1 MHLLRNA
8 RHQSRYERLL
18 QAKQAK
24 FDALPEKEKIL
35 LQTAFS
41 EGDKEDTGTI
51 DPRRLRSSLATVG
64 LKGKTAEEK
73 KEIAAIC
80 QESTITGDI
89 DFLSFCFELV
99 PRVREKLKELQRRP
113 LQEQFL
119 VYDEDGSGLLDEDE
133 TLAIVAK
140 CCVKNMDSQ
149 GYEEVKAATLVLFDE
164 FKEAD
169 SGQIDFDGFTEI
181 IAKIKEKVET
191 VRLDRQR
198 TILTQHNL
206 CAEDVEEHMRELLS
220 LHDSFQR
227 QDHDGGGTLD
237 DIEVRGALLEYGL
250 MPRKPEVREKV
261 EKLIRE
267 STRDEKERKKGITFI
282 GFLDLLKKLRQINAE
297 AAREDLS
304 VLFKSCDK
312 DGSGELNMAE
322 VAILIT
328 QAGLTP
334 RSQEDQEEI
343 KQLLLDVDK
352 DGSGELDFDEFCLLV
367 QLIGEK
373 LRGGEIMRQ
382 NETAKR
388 LGFTNEQLF
397 ELRTAFFDLDADGD
411 GGLSIDE
418 CRQTLNLLRQN

>member
-1 MHLLRNA
+1 
-8 RHQSRYERLL
+8 
-18 QAKQAK
+18 
-24 FDALPEKEKIL
+24 
-35 LQTAFS
+35 
-41 EGDKEDTGTI
+41 
-51 DPRRLRSSLATVG
+51 
-64 LKGKTAEEK
+64 
-73 KEIAAIC
+73 
-80 QESTITGDI
+80 
-89 DFLSFCFELV
+89 
-99 PRVREKLKELQRRP
+99 
-113 LQEQFL
+113 
-119 VYDEDGSGLLDEDE
+119 
-133 TLAIVAK
+133 
-140 CCVKNMDSQ
+140 
-149 GYEEVKAATLVLFDE
+149 
-164 FKEAD
+164 
-169 SGQIDFDGFTEI
+169 
-181 IAKIKEKVET
+181 
-191 VRLDRQR
+191 
-198 TILTQHNL
+198 
-206 CAEDVEEHMRELLS
+206 MRELLS

-334 RSQEDQEEI
+334 RSQEDQDEI

-418 CRQTLNLLRQN
+418 CRQTLNLLRQNMTSDELNEIFDSLDIDGNGEIDFEEFLQFMKTIGHGTLQSPGRSSAARRNALV